1 MNRFRTTLTILLG
14 ASLGL
19 AACSDSIETPS
30 GDDQPGGD
38 TTSGGTTGSN
48 GNTFDHEND
57 GISVWDLINRLSV
70 EGPPSFTS
78 HVHSCSKVRY
88 ATLGNV
94 LTSLGVANLADTT
107 KFSAGQ
113 LYTASATSMGIAN
126 YTARVRETIGVTAS
140 ASSST
145 FDILAAAAPAITA
158 ALPTSARCQVG
169 GVAGPALFDA
179 NNQCNI
185 DAITCLIGQPATQ
198 GHVDICNLSVTKAST
213 PDIGKTIAVAAL
225 LAAAFT
231 CE

>member
-1 MNRFRTTLTILLG
+1 MNRFGTTLTILLG

-78 HVHSCSKVRY
+78 HMHSCSKVRY

-94 LTSLGVANLADTT
+94 LTSLGVNLADTT
-107 KFSAGQ
+107 KYSAGQ
-113 LYTASATSMGIAN
+113 LYTAASTSMGIAN
-126 YTARVRETIGVTAS
+126 YAQRVRETISVSAS

-145 FDILAAAAPAITA
+145 FDILAAAAPAITT
-158 ALPTSARCQVG
+158 ALTTSARCQVN

-185 DAITCLIGQPATQ
+185 DAISCLIGQPATQ

-213 PDIGKTIAVAAL
+213 TDIGKTIAVAAL
-225 LAAAFT
+225 LAAAYT